1 MQIAKHLQFLLAY
14 RGKGINMI
22 TIDEKTYTEEDLN
35 EAQIAQVQRV
45 NILKA
50 ELNQLEMQAQEI
62 NVLISAYANA
72 IKESLTEEE

>member
-1 MQIAKHLQFLLAY
+1 
-14 RGKGINMI
+14 MI

>member
-1 MQIAKHLQFLLAY
+1 
-14 RGKGINMI
+14 MI
-22 TIDEKTYTEEDLN
+22 TIDEKTYTEEDLS

-72 IKESLTEEE
+72 IKESLAEEE